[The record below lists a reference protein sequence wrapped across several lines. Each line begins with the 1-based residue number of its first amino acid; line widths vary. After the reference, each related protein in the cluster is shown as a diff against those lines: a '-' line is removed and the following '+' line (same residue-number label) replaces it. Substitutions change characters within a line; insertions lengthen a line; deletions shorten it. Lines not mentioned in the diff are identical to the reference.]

1 MSVSQYVSQIK
12 VIDHPIEPVFHTLSD
27 FRNLSSFLNE
37 SILSGLADQVP
48 QFAIRNF
55 ESDIDFCR
63 FEIGGMGQAKIR
75 IVERTP
81 FSTIKFRG
89 EGKLSVELTFWIQML
104 PVDEAHT
111 KMRLTLR
118 AEMGMVVKMLVGNK
132 LETGID
138 QLADALTRIPYH

>member
-55 ESDIDFCR
+55 ESDIDF
-63 FEIGGMGQAKIR
+63 AVLK
-75 IVERTP
+75 
-81 FSTIKFRG
+81 
-89 EGKLSVELTFWIQML
+89 
-104 PVDEAHT
+104 
-111 KMRLTLR
+111 
-118 AEMGMVVKMLVGNK
+118 
-132 LETGID
+132 
-138 QLADALTRIPYH
+138 